1 MAATALAV
9 YILMWPV
16 ISIAVLVVLWV
27 AVGAELRDKRQQK
40 KDIV

>member
-1 MAATALAV
+1 MATVALAV

-27 AVGAELRDKRQQK
+27 AVGAEIRDKRRDG